1 MEKSVKES
9 TEAALR
15 EQPWRKH
22 TATFTREF
30 LWTGQKIGRVALFG
44 NQGEDTLPPF
54 SELSNMR
61 PQLHPEHAS
70 SASDRSHSGG
80 PAVKLE

>member
-9 TEAALR
+9 TEAALG

-30 LWTGQKIGRVALFG
+30 LRTGQKIGRVALFG
-44 NQGEDTLPPF
+44 NQEGEDAPPPPF
-54 SELSNMR
+54 SEGFLT
-61 PQLHPEHAS
+61 
-70 SASDRSHSGG
+70 
-80 PAVKLE
+80 